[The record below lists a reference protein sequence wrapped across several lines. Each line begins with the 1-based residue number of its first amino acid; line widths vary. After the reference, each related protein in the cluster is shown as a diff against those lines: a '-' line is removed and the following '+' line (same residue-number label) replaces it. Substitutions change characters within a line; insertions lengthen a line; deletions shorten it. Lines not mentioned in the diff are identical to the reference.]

1 MTSLTGKKLADF
13 AVSILSQLRSHTVEA
28 FSAEGGVVTLDL
40 RTQEGELIVA
50 EAPRLRVRPQQQ
62 LLVRTHEPQGGGY
75 DIALKVTDAHQM
87 TEWTALVHLLVM
99 EVVRR
104 DDHRVSARAD
114 VQELALVHVLGA
126 RGIAEGEELDV
137 RLADLSASGVAF
149 VTDRTFHIGDRFAM
163 MVTIDGRVLRLQA
176 RVLQTSLSFYGRQRV
191 GCEILTITDADRRR
205 IDALTSTLPHTGT
218 AEQRLRRIA

>member
-1 MTSLTGKKLADF
+1 MASLTGKKLADV

-28 FSAEGGVVTLDL
+28 FSAEGGVVTVDL
-40 RTQEGELIVA
+40 RAQEGELIVA
-50 EAPRLRVRPQQQ
+50 EAPRLRVRPQQE

-75 DIALKVTDAHQM
+75 DITLKVAESHQM
-87 TEWTALVHLLVM
+87 TEWTALVHLRVM

-137 RLADLSASGVAF
+137 PAATAAEPDGGGGAGGRADARHSRL
-149 VTDRTFHIGDRFAM
+149 TP
-163 MVTIDGRVLRLQA
+163 A
-176 RVLQTSLSFYGRQRV
+176 R
-191 GCEILTITDADRRR
+191 
-205 IDALTSTLPHTGT
+205 
-218 AEQRLRRIA
+218 